1 MTPRVIFAT
10 ISLGIG
16 FLVYAGMEPILVL
29 RVKEQ
34 GMSTYQTGIILSIPC
49 SIYIVGTLLAPL
61 IPDRVQKR
69 FIMMSS
75 LLGMGLFLFMVG
87 PS

>member
-1 MTPRVIFAT
+1 MTPRVIFAA